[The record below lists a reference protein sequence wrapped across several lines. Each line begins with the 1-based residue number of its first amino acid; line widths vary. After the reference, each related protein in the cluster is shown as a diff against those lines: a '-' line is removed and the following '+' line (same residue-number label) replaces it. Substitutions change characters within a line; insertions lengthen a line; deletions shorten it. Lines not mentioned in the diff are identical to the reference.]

1 MGILKT
7 RAAESRHTRE
17 GDITEDTP
25 CDRAGL
31 TLRPGGGCEGARKW
45 VDLSTCLCELYP
57 WCMYGCLCVSLC
69 LFMCACVC
77 LCCVRFFKGA
87 GIVEATVAQRQLV
100 WPPCWMRIS
109 GWVTPAV
116 IPVASS
122 SVLVVNNSVPVPYY
136 CIDLCKYP

>member
-1 MGILKT
+1 VRQSGPYTSAGRGVRRSEEMGGPI
-7 RAAESRHTRE
+7 
-17 GDITEDTP
+17 
-25 CDRAGL
+25 
-31 TLRPGGGCEGARKW
+31 
-45 VDLSTCLCELYP
+45 DLFVCVLHVYLCVCELYP